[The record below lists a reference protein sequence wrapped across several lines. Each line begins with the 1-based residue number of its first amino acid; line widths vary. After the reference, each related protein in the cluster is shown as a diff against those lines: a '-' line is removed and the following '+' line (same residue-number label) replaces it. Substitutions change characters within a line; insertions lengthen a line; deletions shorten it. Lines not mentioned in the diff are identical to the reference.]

1 MSSTLYVHWDKRC
14 KNVSPILRYLRACF
28 LFAEPTLIIP
38 RLSPQYPISE
48 TAAIALLY
56 TKFTSF
62 AFPLRPLLAELELRA
77 AENPTELGSL
87 LDDCHSAWI
96 SVRKSLISPRV
107 EREVKRMEP
116 ATAGI
121 VDLVSQ
127 ILHGN
132 DRSWRTK
139 LNFRLPVIDSVWLW
153 IPEEHLL

>member
-1 MSSTLYVHWDKRC
+1 MTRSMTLIKLYVVNALRSLGQEVQKR
-14 KNVSPILRYLRACF
+14 VSDTKVRM
-28 LFAEPTLIIP
+28 IP
-38 RLSPQYPISE
+38 SSKLVEARLESDNFPSQYPISD

-77 AENPTELGSL
+77 QENTAELGSL

-121 VDLVSQ
+121 IDLV
-127 ILHGN
+127 
-132 DRSWRTK
+132 R
-139 LNFRLPVIDSVWLW
+139 
-153 IPEEHLL
+153 